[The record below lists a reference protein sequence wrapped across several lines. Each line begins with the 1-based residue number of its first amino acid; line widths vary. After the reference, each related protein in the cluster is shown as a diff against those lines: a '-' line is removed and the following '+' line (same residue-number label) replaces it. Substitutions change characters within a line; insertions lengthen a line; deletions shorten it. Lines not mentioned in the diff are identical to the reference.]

1 MRLGLLFGALLVAL
15 SLASLSLRTP
25 APAPVTAPAAA
36 FSAERAMADVRQI
49 ARAPHPLGS
58 PEHARVLRYLTVRM
72 TQLGLSPQVQTGA
85 LSPAA
90 LKRLERWNIDPA
102 AANHQ
107 VANLVGVLPGQDR
120 SLPPILLMAHYDSVP
135 ASPGAADDAAGVAA
149 ILESVRAI
157 RARGPAP
164 RDLVVLFTD
173 SEELNLDGARV
184 FFSEHPLRDRVGAV
198 INLEARGGGGR
209 AVMFETGRGNAETVA
224 RFADAAARAPGGP
237 SSSSLAVFV
246 YELMPNGTDFTIAK
260 DRGVGGLN
268 LAFIGRP
275 AQYHAAGSTP
285 DALEVGSLQHIGGLA
300 LESADAWLRAPDLP
314 RETRN
319 AVYSDILGKL
329 TVRHAPAAGWV
340 LLALTAVL
348 GGFAAWAARR
358 RAGLTLPDVGR
369 GMLDGLWLAASGVV
383 LANAVR
389 VLSGPMTARVDSADA
404 YYTLLRRLPWMEAG
418 VALSLLAA
426 CLTLMAGRDRAGRRV
441 VTGVL
446 GAALLISILLGGFDP
461 VVLGAAAVAIGLSW
475 IIRREPGSVWGGWLG
490 LIALVFVLACA
501 VQAAAPP
508 AAYVL
513 IWPALAAAFAAAL
526 SATLGAGLI
535 SARALTPPAVVTAVV
550 GGWLMALAHQVWLG
564 IGMDLPG
571 VLTLMALLILMLA
584 RPLAPRLSL
593 TRSLLIA
600 AVACLALG
608 CAVSGWAR
616 LIEPAPPPSS
626 ATPAAAT

>member
-1 MRLGLLFGALLVAL
+1 MRLGLLFGALIVAL
-15 SLASLSLRTP
+15 ALAALSLRTP
-25 APAPVTAPAAA
+25 APVAADAPATV

-49 ARAPHPLGS
+49 ARAPHPLGT
-58 PEHARVLRYLTVRM
+58 PEHARVRAYLSARM

-90 LKRLERWNIDPA
+90 LKRLKRWDIDPA

-107 VANLVGVLPGQDR
+107 IANLVGVLPGQDR
-120 SLPPILLMAHYDSVP
+120 SLPPILMMAHYDSVP
-135 ASPGAADDAAGVAA
+135 DSPGAADDAAGVAA
-149 ILESVRAI
+149 ILETVRAI
-157 RARGPAP
+157 KARGPAS
-164 RDLVVLFTD
+164 RDLVVLITD
-173 SEELNLDGARV
+173 AEELNLDGARV
-184 FFSEHPLRDRVGAV
+184 FFSEHPLRDRIGAV

-209 AVMFETGRGNAETVA
+209 AFMFETGRGNAETIA
-224 RFADAAARAPGGP
+224 RYADAAARAPGGP

-246 YELMPNGTDFTIAK
+246 YELMPNGTDFTIPK
-260 DRGVGGLN
+260 NRGLGGLN
-268 LAFIGRP
+268 FAFIGRP
-275 AQYHAAGSTP
+275 EQYHAAGSTP
-285 DALEVGSLQHIGGLA
+285 DALEEGSLQHLGGLA
-300 LESADAWLRAPDLP
+300 LESTDAWLRATDLP
-314 RETRN
+314 AQSHD

-329 TVRHAPAAGWV
+329 TVRHAPGAGWI

-369 GMLDGLWLAASGVV
+369 GMLDGLWLVASGMV
-383 LANAVR
+383 LAGGVR
-389 VLSGPMTARVDSADA
+389 VLGGPMTARVDSADA
-404 YYTLLRRLPWMEAG
+404 YYILLRRLPWMEAG
-418 VALSLLAA
+418 VALALLAV

-446 GAALLISILLGGFDP
+446 GAALLASVVLGGFDP
-461 VVLGAAAVAIGLSW
+461 VVLGAAVVAIGLSW

-513 IWPALAAAFAAAL
+513 IWPVLAAALAAAL

-535 SARALTPPAVVTAVV
+535 SARALTPPAVMTAVV
-550 GGWLMALAHQVWLG
+550 GGWLMALSHQVWLG

-593 TRSLLIA
+593 TRPLLIA
-600 AVACLALG
+600 AAAALILG
-608 CAVSGWAR
+608 CGVSAAAR
-616 LIEPAPPPSS
+616 LAEPAPPAPI
-626 ATPAAAT
+626 AAT

>member
-15 SLASLSLRTP
+15 SLAALSLRTP
-25 APAPVTAPAAA
+25 APAPSSAPATA

-58 PEHARVLRYLTVRM
+58 PEHARVLRYLTARM

-85 LSPAA
+85 LSPEA
-90 LKRLERWNIDPA
+90 LRRMERWDMDPA
-102 AANHQ
+102 AARHQ
-107 VANLVGVLPGQDR
+107 VRNLVGVLPGQDR

-135 ASPGAADDAAGVAA
+135 GSPGAADDAAGVAA

-157 RARGPAP
+157 KARGPTP
-164 RDLVVLFTD
+164 RDLVVLITD
-173 SEELNLDGARV
+173 GEELNLDGARA
-184 FFSEHPLRDRVGAV
+184 FFSEHPLRDRIGAV

-209 AVMFETGRGNAETVA
+209 AFMFETGKGNAETVA

-246 YELMPNGTDFTIAK
+246 YGLMPNGTDFTISK
-260 DRGVGGLN
+260 DRGIGGLN

-275 AQYHAAGSTP
+275 AQYHAEGSTP
-285 DALEVGSLQHIGGLA
+285 DALEAGSLQHIGGLA
-300 LESADAWLRAPDLP
+300 LESADSWLRAADLP
-314 RETRN
+314 RESAD
-319 AVYSDILGKL
+319 AVYSDILGKF

-348 GGFAAWAARR
+348 GGFAGWAARR

-369 GMLDGLWLAASGVV
+369 GMLDGLWLVASGMV
-383 LANAVR
+383 LANGVR
-389 VLSGPMTARVDSADA
+389 VLGGPMSARAESADA

-418 VALSLLAA
+418 VALSLLAV
-426 CLTLMAGRDRAGRRV
+426 CLTLMAGRDRAGRIV
-441 VTGVL
+441 VTSVL
-446 GAALLISILLGGFDP
+446 GVALLASVLLGGFDP
-461 VVLGAAAVAIGLSW
+461 VVLGAAIVAIGLSW
-475 IIRREPGSVWGGWLG
+475 VIRREPGSVWGGWLG
-490 LIALVFVLACA
+490 LIALVFLLACV
-501 VQAAAPP
+501 VQTLAPP

-513 IWPALAAAFAAAL
+513 IWPALAAALAAVV
-526 SATLGAGLI
+526 SASLGAGLI
-535 SARALTPPAVVTAVV
+535 SARALTPPAIATAV
-550 GGWLMALAHQVWLG
+550 GGAWLMALSHQVWLG

-593 TRSLLIA
+593 TRPLLIA
-600 AVACLALG
+600 AAVCLVLG

-616 LIEPAPPPSS
+616 MAEPAPPAPI
-626 ATPAAAT
+626 AAT

>member
-25 APAPVTAPAAA
+25 APAAATVPAAD

-58 PEHARVLRYLTVRM
+58 AEHARILRYLSIRM

-85 LSPAA
+85 LSPDA
-90 LKRLERWNIDPA
+90 LKRLARWNIDPT

-107 VANLVGVLPGQDR
+107 VANLVGVLPGWDR

-135 ASPGAADDAAGVAA
+135 GSPGAADDATGVAA

-157 RARGPAP
+157 QARGPAP

-173 SEELNLDGARV
+173 GEELNLDGARV
-184 FFSEHPLRDRVGAV
+184 FFSEHPLRDRIGAV

-209 AVMFETGRGNAETVA
+209 AVMFETGRDNAETIA
-224 RFADAAARAPGGP
+224 RFAATAARAPGGP
-237 SSSSLAVFV
+237 TSSSLAVFV
-246 YELMPNGTDFTIAK
+246 YEQMPNGTDFTIAK

-275 AQYHAAGSTP
+275 AQYHAPTSTP
-285 DALEVGSLQHIGGLA
+285 AALEPGSLQHIGGLA

-314 RETRN
+314 HATQD
-319 AVYSDILGKL
+319 AVYSDILGRL
-329 TVRHAPAAGWV
+329 TIRHAPAAGWV

-358 RAGLTLPDVGR
+358 RAGLTLADVGR
-369 GMLDGLWLAASGVV
+369 GMLDGLWLVASGIV
-383 LANAVR
+383 LANGVR
-389 VLSGPMTARVDSADA
+389 VLGGPMTARVDSAET
-404 YYTLLRRLPWMEAG
+404 YYTLLRRLPWMETG
-418 VALSLLAA
+418 VALALLAA

-446 GAALLISILLGGFDP
+446 GVALLVSILLGGFDP
-461 VVLGAAAVAIGLSW
+461 VVLGAAVVAVGLSW
-475 IIRREPGSVWGGWLG
+475 IIRREPSSIWGGWLG
-490 LIALVFVLACA
+490 LIALVFILGCA
-501 VQAAAPP
+501 LQAAAPT

-513 IWPALAAAFAAAL
+513 IWPALAAAMAAAL

-535 SARALTPPAVVTAVV
+535 SARALTPPAVTTALV
-550 GGWLMALAHQVWLG
+550 GGWLMAMAHQIWLG
-564 IGMDLPG
+564 VGMDMPG
-571 VLTLMALLILMLA
+571 VLALMALLILMLA

-593 TRSLLIA
+593 TRPLLIA
-600 AVACLALG
+600 AAVALALG

-616 LIEPAPPPSS
+616 LIEPAAPTSS
-626 ATPAAAT
+626 AAPAAAT

>member
-1 MRLGLLFGALLVAL
+1 MRLGLLFGALLIAL
-15 SLASLSLRTP
+15 SLAALSLRTP
-25 APAPVTAPAAA
+25 ASAPASTPAVA
-36 FSAERAMADVRQI
+36 FSADRAMADVRQI
-49 ARAPHPLGS
+49 SRAPHPLGS
-58 PEHARVLRYLTVRM
+58 PEHARVRAYLSARM

-107 VANLVGVLPGQDR
+107 VANLVGVLPGLDR

-135 ASPGAADDAAGVAA
+135 GSPGAADDAAGVAA
-149 ILESVRAI
+149 ILESVRAVQ
-157 RARGPAP
+157 ARGPAP

-173 SEELNLDGARV
+173 AEELNLDGARV
-184 FFSEHPLRDRVGAV
+184 FFSEHPLRDRIGAV

-209 AVMFETGRGNAETVA
+209 AVMFETGEGNAETVA

-275 AQYHAAGSTP
+275 AQYHAASSTP
-285 DALEVGSLQHIGGLA
+285 DALEPGSLQHIGGLA

-314 RETRN
+314 RETQD

-329 TVRHAPAAGWV
+329 TIRHAPAAGWV

-369 GMLDGLWLAASGVV
+369 GMLDGLWLIASGVV
-383 LANAVR
+383 LANGVR
-389 VLSGPMTARVDSADA
+389 VLGGPMSARAESADA

-418 VALSLLAA
+418 VALALLAA

-446 GAALLISILLGGFDP
+446 GGSLLLSVLLGGFDP
-461 VVLGAAAVAIGLSW
+461 VVLGAAVVAISLSW

-490 LIALVFVLACA
+490 LIALVFVLGCA

-550 GGWLMALAHQVWLG
+550 GGWPMSLARQVWLG

-571 VLTLMALLILMLA
+571 VMALMALLILMLA

-593 TRSLLIA
+593 TRPLLIA
-600 AVACLALG
+600 AVACLVLG
-608 CAVSGWAR
+608 CAASGWAR
-616 LIEPAPPPSS
+616 LIEPAPQTPS
-626 ATPAAAT
+626 AAPVAAT

>member
-1 MRLGLLFGALLVAL
+1 MRLGLLFGALLIAL
-15 SLASLSLRTP
+15 SLAALSLRTP
-25 APAPVTAPAAA
+25 APAPASTPAVA
-36 FSAERAMADVRQI
+36 FSADRAMADVRQI

-58 PEHARVLRYLTVRM
+58 PEHARVRAYLSARM

-107 VANLVGVLPGQDR
+107 VANLVGVLPGLDR

-135 ASPGAADDAAGVAA
+135 GSPGAADDAAGVAA
-149 ILESVRAI
+149 ILESVRAVQ
-157 RARGPAP
+157 ARGPAP

-173 SEELNLDGARV
+173 AEELNLDGARV
-184 FFSEHPLRDRVGAV
+184 FFSEHPLRDRIGAV

-209 AVMFETGRGNAETVA
+209 AVMFETGEGDAETVA

-275 AQYHAAGSTP
+275 AQYHAASSTP
-285 DALEVGSLQHIGGLA
+285 DALEPGSLQHIGGLA

-314 RETRN
+314 RETQD

-329 TVRHAPAAGWV
+329 TIRHAPAAGWV

-369 GMLDGLWLAASGVV
+369 GMLDGLWLIASGVV
-383 LANAVR
+383 LANGVR
-389 VLSGPMTARVDSADA
+389 VLGGPMSARAESADA

-418 VALSLLAA
+418 VALALLAA

-446 GAALLISILLGGFDP
+446 GGALLLSVLLGGFDP
-461 VVLGAAAVAIGLSW
+461 VVLGAAVVAIGLSW

-490 LIALVFVLACA
+490 LIALVFVLGCA

-550 GGWLMALAHQVWLG
+550 GGWLMSLAHQVWLG

-571 VLTLMALLILMLA
+571 VMALMALLILMLA

-593 TRSLLIA
+593 TRPLLIA

-608 CAVSGWAR
+608 CAVSGLAR

-626 ATPAAAT
+626 AAPVAAT